1 MSRKKGDL
9 LSQLMSIR
17 CYVKEGK
24 QIVWA
29 WCVDKLTR
37 CHYVQ
42 QIRRCVA
49 ERMFRWLS
57 DNTNQSIS
65 GLADTIRLPMSRDL
79 ASVCWLAVSDKTQ
92 STHQLISFG

>member
-1 MSRKKGDL
+1 
-9 LSQLMSIR
+9 MSIR

-29 WCVDKLTR
+29 LCVDKLTR

-57 DNTNQSIS
+57 DNTNQLIS
-65 GLADTIRLPMSRDL
+65 GLADTIRLLMSRDL
-79 ASVCWLAVSDKTQ
+79 AIVCVGLAATTISL